1 MLLNIGGYAF
11 RMHLHLCIYV
21 CTYVYVYVY
30 VYRSVPYHSSVLP
43 PCCSC
48 KKASNIHVQT

>member
-11 RMHLHLCIYV
+11 RLHLHLCIYV
-21 CTYVYVYVY
+21 CTYVC

-43 PCCSC
+43 LCCSC
-48 KKASNIHVQT
+48 KKASNIYVQT

>member
-21 CTYVYVYVY
+21 CTYVY